1 MSDEISVKDDEID
14 HALTREILAT
24 LAGAGFALYGIC
36 RAQETSHR
44 AHFTQWLAEVGCG
57 EMTYLTQQIE
67 QRMNP
72 QEFVPTARSIICV
85 ADRYASGGPEET
97 FNQTRANAVLEK
109 NVVSHTHE
117 HIINAT
123 DTDVDK
129 NKITSPRGRIAR
141 YARGRDYHRV
151 IRERLEPIAN
161 DLRKRFPGHRFRVCV
176 DTAPIL
182 EREHAQR
189 AGLGRVGKHTLLI
202 GEQSVGSWIVLGE
215 IVTSLNLAPSE
226 PVAGDPCATC
236 TRCIDACPTQ
246 AIEPWKLHPERC
258 ISYLTIEHRSAPAKW
273 FENRSDD
280 WLFGCDA
287 CVEACPHSQPSQ
299 RSALVKPN
307 PNYQARHSDF
317 DLADVLQWTESS
329 QAALKLS
336 KALLRAKLSMWKRN
350 ALLIVSGTSPQSW
363 STQLVAALVRLQADA
378 NEDAWL
384 REKSQQLLQLHS
396 QSKI

>member
-1 MSDEISVKDDEID
+1 MTPNTWRAMSHENTVNHGEID

-36 RAQETSHR
+36 RANETSHR
-44 AHFTQWLAEVGCG
+44 AHFAQWLAEVGCG
-57 EMTYLTQQIE
+57 EMTYLSEHIE

-72 QEFVPTARSIICV
+72 NEFVPTARSIICV
-85 ADRYASGGPEET
+85 ADRYASGEPD
-97 FNQTRANAVLEK
+97 QLHDHV
-109 NVVSHTHE
+109 
-117 HIINAT
+117 
-123 DTDVDK
+123 
-129 NKITSPRGRIAR
+129 SPRGRIAR

-151 IRERLEPIAN
+151 IRERLEPIAD
-161 DLRKRFPGHRFRVCV
+161 DLRKRFPGNRFRVCV

-189 AGLGRVGKHTLLI
+189 AGLGRIGKHTLLI
-202 GEQSVGSWIVLGE
+202 GEASVGSWIVLGE
-215 IVTSLNLAPSE
+215 IVTSLHLAPSE
-226 PVAGDPCATC
+226 PVTSDPCGTC

-273 FENRSDD
+273 FEKRADD

-307 PNYQARHSDF
+307 PEYEARHSDF
-317 DLADVLQWTESS
+317 DLADVLAWTESS

-336 KALLRAKLSMWKRN
+336 KVLLRAKLSMWKRN
-350 ALLIVSGTSPQSW
+350 ALLIVSGTRAQSW
-363 STQLVAALVRLQADA
+363 SPQLVAALAHVQADVG
-378 NEDAWL
+378 EDAWL
-384 REKSQQLLQLHS
+384 REFAAQLLRTHCAISDQG
-396 QSKI
+396 